1 MSDEEYVEVVTVKP
15 PRVRKIKIDAEEV
28 IKICCEV
35 LEFVK
40 NEENNFKKYI
50 RRQNFLHLPTRM
62 AFTIA
67 DLIKNSGE
75 TVGKISES
83 IENKKEKLPLVK
95 EYKKIITD
103 LQVERQKLQNLLD
116 YSRQTNVKNRN
127 TVAKAI
133 ADTEQLRKE
142 NQMLMDKLKE
152 QLNKS
157 AEIKYK
163 NHSRED
169 LIVELQKTRFI
180 INKEKPSTFDIDDT
194 DEMRMEIKKLRE
206 QLTICK
212 RIPGFN
218 DMFEKANK
226 RYLYDK
232 QMKPTWEKKEKE
244 RRQKELE
251 QEEKNMK
258 ETKPPCE

>member
-1 MSDEEYVEVVTVKP
+1 MSDEEYVEVPVRP
-15 PRVRKIKIDAEEV
+15 PRVKKIKIDPEEV
-28 IKICCEV
+28 IKICCGV
-35 LEFVK
+35 LQFVK

-50 RRQNFLHLPTRM
+50 RKANFLHLPTRM

-75 TVGKISES
+75 TVDKISES
-83 IENKKEKLPLVK
+83 IEKKKEKLPIVEQL
-95 EYKKIITD
+95 KKIITD
-103 LQVERQKLQNLLD
+103 LQVQRQDLESKLEYSTNQN
-116 YSRQTNVKNRN
+116 RKNRASSDLN
-127 TVAKAI
+127 KGLVEK
-133 ADTEQLRKE
+133 LRRD

-157 AEIKYK
+157 AEIKYR

-180 INKEKPSTFDIDDT
+180 ISKEKPSTFDIDDT

-212 RIPGFN
+212 RIPGFE
-218 DMFEKANK
+218 DMFEKSNK

-232 QMKPTWEKKEKE
+232 QMKPTWEKQEQE

-251 QEEKNMK
+251 QEEKNIK